1 MTQHTFITYSAM
13 FGFWLAVFPWLGL
26 CGGQG
31 GPMMAFDDLSGG
43 DSAPFGSILPF
54 GVRANKRTCAKQSAK
69 GFHFGF
75 SNCTLG
81 GISPTNFRTVYRPK
95 TL

>member
-43 DSAPFGSILPF
+43 DSAPFGSFLP
-54 GVRANKRTCAKQSAK
+54 V
-69 GFHFGF
+69 GFEPEIGPWPGSPQEA
-75 SNCTLG
+75 SND
-81 GISPTNFRTVYRPK
+81 R
-95 TL
+95 

>member
-1 MTQHTFITYSAM
+1 MSQHTFITYSAM

-43 DSAPFGSILPF
+43 YSAPFGSLCEVGAPLESGHLAALQGADVPDI
-54 GVRANKRTCAKQSAK
+54 GK
-69 GFHFGF
+69 G
-75 SNCTLG
+75 SKWPLASWPKAA
-81 GISPTNFRTVYRPK
+81 SPDS
-95 TL
+95 

>member
-1 MTQHTFITYSAM
+1 M

-43 DSAPFGSILPF
+43 DSAPFGSTVPV
-54 GVRANKRTCAKQSAK
+54 GVAPDSGPSSARPQSRPAQCRLGVDSGPKGPRPTRAEA
-69 GFHFGF
+69 
-75 SNCTLG
+75 
-81 GISPTNFRTVYRPK
+81 P
-95 TL
+95 